1 MPKNSAAERRFF
13 VNQALATTRIEGH
26 VPSAEFLADCE
37 AYVAG
42 RLTTQQMRA
51 TILARTPTPSA
62 TEVES

>member
-1 MPKNSAAERRFF
+1 MAKTSEAERRFF

-42 RLTTQQMRA
+42 HLTTQQMRD

-62 TEVES
+62 AAIES